1 MTGNL
6 AATQESTIALAQLG
20 MEIGAIIK
28 ESVGPEYDSNAVV
41 IALFLLDLRGPMRP
55 LELTEALGFTS
66 GGVSKLLG
74 RLERL
79 GAVRRSGHDGPDL
92 RAVTIR
98 LTPAGRRVSRKIA
111 LAVQTSVDRLPAVA
125 AALVRLDSSG

>member
-1 MTGNL
+1 MTGNV
-6 AATQESTIALAQLG
+6 AVTQETTIALAQLG
-20 MEIGAIIK
+20 MEIGAAIEK
-28 ESVGPEYDSNAVV
+28 TVGPAYDSNAVV

-55 LELTEALGFTS
+55 VELSEALGFTS

-111 LAVQTSVDRLPAVA
+111 RAVQASVDRLPAVA
-125 AALVRLDSSG
+125 AALARLDESG